1 MTPRAGEGKSTLCPS
16 RFYVFICFFASLA
29 LPNIVFSGGFWFQ
42 TLHLMKWVFALAPIA
57 VLCVVAGYRLFKHG
71 PEGLNFFLD
80 PFGVLWLVLLLF
92 VSLQPFWAPIKSPP
106 TFIREW
112 FFFSALWAAYLLFY
126 HSFCNKYLM
135 PIVLGGSFN
144 AALNVVFAELQL
156 SGLNGP
162 FPFIVPASGNY
173 IGNTGQQNMLA
184 LWVACGLLGGIY
196 VFLKVLDLRSEIS
209 KRLYR
214 SIFALNLVLFL
225 VNSWGLWS
233 STSRSGLL
241 ALASGSLALLFL
253 TKRSFNRRSFMCV
266 ALCCL
271 MFLCMFVP
279 VYYINKERLELLSH
293 KVSEVG
299 LAGRKSIWAT
309 SLTMF
314 SQKPLSGVGLG
325 HFKWNYLE
333 AQRLMF
339 DRFPN
344 MEWKYTFWAHNEV
357 LHFLCE
363 TGIIGGLFLI
373 AMAAWWL
380 YGLYKTVKCRKKIS
394 IEALWAVGML
404 FLFWMNAQWTRP
416 FHRIEDALWMSLAFA
431 LANREILPKTSSWA
445 TVNRTSLFR
454 LLGAAISLVA
464 ILGLLFLFS
473 GLIGDRALAITFK
486 TTDFELQRE
495 CVIKALRF
503 PLVSDLAEKQLAY
516 LLVGVAKATKNE
528 DDMKKAIKVLRN
540 YFDKEPQAKEL
551 KELIELYNYIGD
563 SEGLKEMTWYLKP
576 GLYRIEPGEH
586 TSDSTLY
593 VPLDYMSLL
602 SSVEPAP

>member
-1 MTPRAGEGKSTLCPS
+1 MTPRADKGESTLCSS
-16 RFYVFICFFASLA
+16 RRYVFLCFFVSLA
-29 LPNIVFSGGFWFQ
+29 LPNIVFSGDFWFQ
-42 TLHLMKWVFALAPIA
+42 TLHLMKWVFALVPIA
-57 VLCVVAGYRLFKHG
+57 VLCVVAGYRLFKYGH
-71 PEGLNFFLD
+71 EELNFFLD

-92 VSLQPFWAPIKSPP
+92 VSLQPFWAPIKSPL

-126 HSFCNKYLM
+126 HSFCNEYLM
-135 PIVLGGSFN
+135 PIVLGGSLN

-156 SGLNGP
+156 SGLNSP

-196 VFLKVLDLRSEIS
+196 VFLKILNLRGEIS

-253 TKRSFNRRSFMCV
+253 TKRCFDRKGFMCV
-266 ALCCL
+266 VLCCL
-271 MFLCMFVP
+271 MFLCMSVP

-309 SLTMF
+309 SWTMF

-339 DRFPN
+339 ERFPD
-344 MEWKYTFWAHNEV
+344 MEWKYTLWAHNEV
-357 LHFLCE
+357 LQWLCE
-363 TGIIGGLFLI
+363 TGIVGGAFLI
-373 AMAAWWL
+373 GMAAWWL
-380 YGLYKTVKCRKKIS
+380 LNLRRAVKESREIS
-394 IEALWAVGML
+394 LEAIWAVGML

-416 FHRIEDALWMSLAFA
+416 FHRIEDAIWMSLAFA
-431 LANREILPKTSSWA
+431 LANREILPQTSSWA
-445 TVNRTSLFR
+445 TVNRVYVFK
-454 LLGAAISLVA
+454 LLGAAMALVA
-464 ILGLLFLFS
+464 VLGLLFLFD
-473 GLIGDRALAITFK
+473 GLAGDRALALATK
-486 TTDFELQRE
+486 TSDFELKKGYLE
-495 CVIKALRF
+495 KALRS
-503 PLVSDLAEKQLAY
+503 PLVSDLAERQLVY
-516 LLVGVAKATKNE
+516 LLIEAAEITKSE
-528 DDMKKAIKVLRN
+528 DDMEKAIAVLRN
-540 YFDKEPQAKEL
+540 YFYKEPQARDL
-551 KELIELYNYIGD
+551 KKLIELYARID
-563 SEGLKEMTWYLKP
+563 DTESLKEMAWYLKP
-576 GLYRIEPGEH
+576 GLYRIEPREH
-586 TSDSTLY
+586 ASDTSCA
-593 VPLDYMSLL
+593 PLVHVGLLCSLE
-602 SSVEPAP
+602 SAP